1 MGFTKLTDKRS
12 CSRCNGFE
20 KETKVSK
27 KERKMEDNYTI
38 VKFVK
43 IDKIDARRMR
53 IFNEMIDILQ
63 HKFGNINKN
72 DCYWLIN
79 QENFY
84 KICEIC
90 SMMDFDFEL
99 DIECNKNRVSIN
111 GIDVSFTDNLI
122 NDPLSCRIE
131 LVYKKPILHHIYANN
146 YLNFPS
152 NNIPEVKKVIFNDP
166 ATIVYWKDGTK
177 TVVKCQKGDYFD
189 PEKGFAMAFLKK
201 CWGNKGNF
209 NDKLR
214 KIMKEAK

>member
-1 MGFTKLTDKRS
+1 
-12 CSRCNGFE
+12 
-20 KETKVSK
+20 
-27 KERKMEDNYTI
+27 MEDNYTI
-38 VKFVK
+38 VKYV
-43 IDKIDARRMR
+43 RRDEIVASGMW
-53 IFNEMIDILQ
+53 IFKEMINTLQ
-63 HKFGNINKN
+63 YKFGDINK
-72 DCYWLIN
+72 DYCHWVIN

-90 SMMDFDFEL
+90 KINGFDDLER
-99 DIECNKNRVSIN
+99 DIELNKSNRITIN
-111 GIDVSFTDNLI
+111 GINVSFTYDSDSIVN
-122 NDPLSCRIE
+122 PLLFEIK

-146 YLNFPS
+146 YLNFFS

-177 TVVKCQKGDYFD
+177 TVVKCQHGDDFD
-189 PEKGFAMAFLKK
+189 PEKGFSMAFLKK